1 MNTNK
6 LDSSLRPELQRLL
19 PMFQSLSDNNS
30 AGIDAS
36 ALNHALLI
44 SGLSRLDPRL
54 KHVFQALDACDG
66 VLSLE
71 QFSEVISSSTILIER
86 ALRGHLIIPDVQI
99 FSQHMASIF
108 DAVKQNTAGKQAS
121 YIPPLADVNPD
132 QLGLAIVSIDGQ
144 SFSQPILTGRGGRW
158 GRYDR
163 LQS

>member
-1 MNTNK
+1 M
-6 LDSSLRPELQRLL
+6 
-19 PMFQSLSDNNS
+19 
-30 AGIDAS
+30 
-36 ALNHALLI
+36 
-44 SGLSRLDPRL
+44 
-54 KHVFQALDACDG
+54 DACDG

-144 SFSQPILTGRGGRW
+144 SFSQPILPGRGGRW